1 MDLASLR
8 EIQENLRG
16 KVLIQPLGSE
26 PKVVAGCDS
35 SYSRKMGLVVAVFV
49 TFSYPELE
57 LLEVGSALR
66 KVEFPYIPTY
76 LSFRELPALLKAYK
90 NLRVEPDLIL
100 VDGQGIAHPRGLG
113 LASHLGVLLDRPT
126 IGVAK
131 SPLFGEF
138 EMPGPLRGESSPIL
152 DGGRVIGAVLRT
164 RTNVKP
170 LFVSPG
176 HRVTVE
182 DSIKYV
188 LELSRGYRLPEP
200 IRYAD
205 RISRKLAKGGDLNV

>member
-16 KVLIQPLGSE
+16 KVLIRPLDVE

-35 SYSRKMGLVVAVFV
+35 SYSRKRGLIIAVFV
-49 TFSYPELE
+49 LFAYPGLE
-57 LLEVGSALR
+57 LLEVGRALR

-76 LSFRELPALLKAYK
+76 LSFRELPALLEAYRD
-90 NLRVEPDLIL
+90 LRRKPDLIL

-126 IGVAK
+126 VGVAK

-138 EMPGPLRGESSPIL
+138 EMPGLRRGEHTSIL
-152 DGGRVIGAVLRT
+152 NGDRVIGAVLRT
-164 RTNVKP
+164 RTGVKP

-176 HRVTVE
+176 HRVDVE
-182 DSIKYV
+182 DSIRYV
-188 LELSRGYRLPEP
+188 LELTRGYRLPEP
-200 IRYAD
+200 IRSAD
-205 RISRKLAKGGDLNV
+205 RLSREIAKGGDIDV